1 MLRSKIFRTVF
12 CVLFAFSCI
21 KAKDEVNEVQS
32 DFQVKDSNNVNPKDI
47 EALEYIEYALS
58 DLGQEAVTGWI
69 EFQQLVDRIELVK
82 QNDLSFLDDM
92 ALLTSFIKD
101 LKNGIPEEIDLP
113 SISVRLTVLETS
125 ALKLESI
132 NNLANVSKELKLE
145 YIKQLLISYSN
156 LIYQINKEL
165 EKASQIIE
173 EQF

>member
-1 MLRSKIFRTVF
+1 MGKLKLLSSFF
-12 CVLFAFSCI
+12 CILLLFACHKAKEEESNKQENTQKVTTDIVSENDI
-21 KAKDEVNEVQS
+21 KA
-32 DFQVKDSNNVNPKDI
+32 
-47 EALEYIEYALS
+47 IEYTEYVLS
-58 DLGQEAVTGWI
+58 DLAEEAIQGWI
-69 EFQQLVDRIELVK
+69 EFQQLIDRMDLVK
-82 QNDLSFLDDM
+82 QNDFSFLDDM

-101 LKNGIPEEIDLP
+101 LKNGIPGKIDFP
-113 SISVRLTVLETS
+113 SVNVRLTVLETS